1 MEQETELNFRDY
13 IFKHS
18 RYTLGAVIV
27 LTFILEILD
36 FMSMS
41 DLGDYYL
48 GGQLGWYFLITMFL
62 WFLTLLI
69 LAKYDLGRVVIRVL
83 IFLSSFN
90 FYTMMLNKE
99 DK

>member
-1 MEQETELNFRDY
+1 MERETELNFRDY
-13 IFKHS
+13 VYKHS
-18 RYTLGAVIV
+18 RYTFGAVIV

-36 FMSMS
+36 FVSMS

-62 WFLTLLI
+62 WFITLLI
-69 LAKYDLGRVVIRVL
+69 LAKYNNKWINRAL
-83 IFLSSFN
+83 IFFSSFN